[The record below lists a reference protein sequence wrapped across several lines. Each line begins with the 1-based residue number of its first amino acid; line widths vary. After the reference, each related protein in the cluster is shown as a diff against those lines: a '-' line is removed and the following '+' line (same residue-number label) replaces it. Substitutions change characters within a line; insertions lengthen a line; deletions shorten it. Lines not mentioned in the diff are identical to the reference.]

1 MENKQ
6 IAKEIMEKI
15 QALKVSIINLK
26 TELYWLEK
34 DQSDVVYSDK
44 IMDIIN
50 MIDESEDNLIK
61 AKNALYLTIQERI

>member
-6 IAKEIMEKI
+6 IAKEIIEKI

-34 DQSDVVYSDK
+34 DQSDVAYSDK

-50 MIDESEDNLIK
+50 MIDESEENLIK
-61 AKNALYLTIQERI
+61 AKNALHLTIQERI